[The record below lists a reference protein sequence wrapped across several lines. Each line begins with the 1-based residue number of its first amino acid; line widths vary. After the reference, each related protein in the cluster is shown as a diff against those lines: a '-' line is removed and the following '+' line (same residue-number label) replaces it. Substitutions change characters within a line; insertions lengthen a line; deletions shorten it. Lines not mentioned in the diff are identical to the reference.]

1 MKVNLNKKVKIIPKE
16 NMDGY
21 LGMNRPAAKKIKD
34 YKGST
39 PKQGTVFVSSKVAEK
54 DVPRIARHEMAEQ
67 HLISKKKMGYK
78 PAHKEA
84 NKLERMTKPKIR
96 KKLKGK

>member
-34 YKGST
+34 YKGSI
-39 PKQGTVFVSSKVAEK
+39 PKQGTVLISSKVPKK
-54 DVPRIARHEMAEQ
+54 DVNRIAKHEMAEQ

-78 PAHKEA
+78 PAHKISNELE
-84 NKLERMTKPKIR
+84 KLPKAQIR